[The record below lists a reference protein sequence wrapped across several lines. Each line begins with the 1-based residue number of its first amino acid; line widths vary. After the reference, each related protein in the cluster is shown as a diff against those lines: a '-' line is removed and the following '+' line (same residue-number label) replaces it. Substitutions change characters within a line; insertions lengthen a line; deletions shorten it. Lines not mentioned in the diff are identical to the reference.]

1 MFFVDEVINMTLRE
15 LMSMRGFRYRS
26 IFGGRAADIYFDS
39 PERVFLALG
48 YIVSHCRRFEFEI
61 PENDPQTYKSYPIAN
76 GRTSGGH
83 TMKQASQYRI
93 YFGTINNMPD
103 ELYDRLQN
111 DNNRR
116 ITGSLFVEACY
127 HLGFVAGVGQDYRNI
142 EMNIRSMIRTPSEED
157 AFEYGLDL

>member
-1 MFFVDEVINMTLRE
+1 MTLRE

-93 YFGTINNMPD
+93 YFDTIICQMNYMIGYKTITIA
-103 ELYDRLQN
+103 ELPEVFLLKRV
-111 DNNRR
+111 
-116 ITGSLFVEACY
+116 II
-127 HLGFVAGVGQDYRNI
+127 LGLLLV
-142 EMNIRSMIRTPSEED
+142 
-157 AFEYGLDL
+157 